1 MLYFWNLARG
11 IIEAQPQVKCI
22 SGEKKTLFSTRLRLL
37 LYQCFIRLVQGLA
50 LIKVNFGGNQAELMK
65 GALLWVG
72 TLLQDCKR

>member
-37 LYQCFIRLVQGLA
+37 LYQCASLGLFKDWHS
-50 LIKVNFGGNQAELMK
+50 LK
-65 GALLWVG
+65 
-72 TLLQDCKR
+72 